1 MTRNEV
7 GNMYTMEELVP
18 IVYKLA
24 NELASDGHSS
34 VPYTMAR
41 QLMETVMYTIAHAY
55 TGDKD
60 LVVADGLSAQEAYEI
75 GYQNLIKQQKRV
87 KMKYKLLLK
96 NFDDYGS
103 STYASAVR
111 RDVAKF
117 FEHYNIKYFPIRDGV
132 ELEYQIEHGYRS
144 SEGLDIIE
152 EFVDAVWDEQIYL
165 RKYPRQYVIKKLLS
179 YDKNYGQ
186 YVDNLKVL
194 FDMRNDCVQ

>member
-18 IVYKLA
+18 IVFKLA
-24 NELASDGHSS
+24 NDIASEGHSS
-34 VPYTMAR
+34 VSYDVAR
-41 QLMETVMYTIAHAY
+41 LLMETVMYTIAHAY
-55 TGDKD
+55 VGDKK
-60 LVVADGLSAQEAYEI
+60 LVVGEGLSAQEAYEI

-96 NFDDYGS
+96 SFDDYGS
-103 STYASAVR
+103 TTYASAVR
-111 RDVAKF
+111 GDVAKF
-117 FEHYNIKYFPIRDGV
+117 FENYNIKYFPTRSV
-132 ELEYQIEHGYRS
+132 VQLEYQLEHGYKS
-144 SEGLDIIE
+144 SEGLDMIE

-165 RKYPRQYVIKKLLS
+165 RKYPRQYVKKKLLS

-186 YVDNLKVL
+186 YVDNLKVI